1 MAFSVVFHHDATD
14 PLAVISAP
22 PPNESSHDRAAR
34 EEREVEAQRIS
45 DLIDDEIRA
54 ERAVRKKE
62 EESVKILLLGQSES
76 GKSTTLKNFRMR
88 FARDKWIE
96 ERASWR
102 AVILLN
108 LVRSANTIL
117 DALSQDMDEEQ
128 DGLNDAS
135 KFDDYYRQYKVRLSP
150 LQAVESN
157 LKRLLGATPEDIQPR
172 KQNSPTT
179 LSPCG
184 SSEFFIRS
192 RAWRNF
198 IQTTRGH
205 EFSKHSFER
214 DLPNLVDNTE
224 VIANCKDDIKAL
236 WMDGLIQDMLWR
248 RRTRLE
254 DSAGFF
260 LDAIDRLS
268 ARDYEPTDDD
278 VLRARLRTLDIQ
290 EHEMKRHEVFSPC
303 SLNTFADTDAPK
315 WKIFDVGGSR
325 TQRHAWLPYFD
336 QVNAVIFLAPISCFD
351 ERLLEDPRVNRLEDS
366 FILWKAICS
375 SKLLSGTI
383 LILFLNKMDILEQK
397 IRNGIMVKRFLPSY
411 GDRPNETND
420 VVKYLRQKF
429 KDTVRYCSPEP
440 RICHIYPTSVTDTK
454 AMAVTLTSVRDGIL
468 REYLK
473 RADLF

>member
-22 PPNESSHDRAAR
+22 PPDESSHERAAR
-34 EEREVEAQRIS
+34 EEREAEAQRIS

-54 ERAVRKKE
+54 ERAIRKKE
-62 EESVKILLLGQSES
+62 EGIVKILLLGQSES

-88 FARDKWIE
+88 FARDRWIE

-117 DALSQDMDEEQ
+117 DALSQEMDDIDPDEL
-128 DGLNDAS
+128 DDTF
-135 KFDDYYRQYKVRLSP
+135 KFDDFYRQYKVRLSP
-150 LQAVESN
+150 LQAVENN
-157 LKRLLGATPEDIQPR
+157 LKHLLGATEDIQLR
-172 KQNSPTT
+172 KQISPTT
-179 LSPCG
+179 IPPCG
-184 SSEFFIRS
+184 SPEFFVRS
-192 RAWRNF
+192 RTWRNF
-198 IQTTRGH
+198 VQTTRGTD
-205 EFSKHSFER
+205 SPRHSCQQ
-214 DLPNLVDNTE
+214 DLSTLLDSTD
-224 VIANCKDDIKAL
+224 VIANGKDDIKAL
-236 WMDGLIQDMLWR
+236 WRDTRIQDMLWR
-248 RRTRLE
+248 RKTRLE
-254 DSAGFF
+254 DSASFF
-260 LDAIDRLS
+260 LDSIDRLS
-268 ARDYEPTDDD
+268 VRDYEPTDED

-290 EHEMKRHEVFSPC
+290 EHDLIVDDK
-303 SLNTFADTDAPK
+303 TDAPK

-351 ERLLEDPRVNRLEDS
+351 ERLLEDPRINRLEDS

-375 SKLLSGTI
+375 SKLLQRTI
-383 LILFLNKMDILEQK
+383 LILFLNKMDILEEK
-397 IRNGIMVKRFLPSY
+397 IRNGVTVKRYLPSY
-411 GDRPNETND
+411 ADRPNETND

-440 RICHIYPTSVTDTK
+440 RVCHIYPTSVIDTK
-454 AMAVTLTSVRDGIL
+454 SMSVTLISVRDGIL

>member
-22 PPNESSHDRAAR
+22 PPNESSHERAAR
-34 EEREVEAQRIS
+34 EEREAEAQRIS

-54 ERAVRKKE
+54 ERAIRKKE
-62 EESVKILLLGQSES
+62 EDIVKILLLGQSES

-88 FARDKWIE
+88 FARDRWTE

-117 DALSQDMDEEQ
+117 DALSREMDDVDPDQ
-128 DGLNDAS
+128 LDDAF

-157 LKRLLGATPEDIQPR
+157 LKRLLGATEDIQPR
-172 KQNSPTT
+172 KQISPTIIA
-179 LSPCG
+179 PCG
-184 SSEFFIRS
+184 SPEFFVRS
-192 RAWRNF
+192 RTWRNF
-198 IQTTRGH
+198 LQTTRGT
-205 EFSKHSFER
+205 EVSRHSLQH
-214 DLPNLVDNTE
+214 DLPTLLDSTDA
-224 VIANCKDDIKAL
+224 IANGKDDIKAL
-236 WMDGLIQDMLWR
+236 WRDSRIQAMLCR
-248 RRTRLE
+248 RKTRLE

-260 LDAIDRLS
+260 LDSIDRLS
-268 ARDYEPTDDD
+268 VRDYEPTDED

-290 EHEMKRHEVFSPC
+290 EHDLVVDD
-303 SLNTFADTDAPK
+303 DTDAPK

-375 SKLLSGTI
+375 SKLLSRTI

-397 IRNGIMVKRFLPSY
+397 IRNGVTVKRFLPSY

-440 RICHIYPTSVTDTK
+440 RVCHIYPTSVIDTK
-454 AMAVTLTSVRDGIL
+454 NMSVTLISVRDGIL

>member
-22 PPNESSHDRAAR
+22 PPNESSHERAAR
-34 EEREVEAQRIS
+34 EEREAEAQRIS

-54 ERAVRKKE
+54 ERAIRKKE
-62 EESVKILLLGQSES
+62 EDIVKILLLGQSES

-88 FARDKWIE
+88 FARDRWTE

-117 DALSQDMDEEQ
+117 DALSREMDDVDPDQ
-128 DGLNDAS
+128 LDDAF

-157 LKRLLGATPEDIQPR
+157 LKRLLGATEDIQPR
-172 KQNSPTT
+172 KQISPTT
-179 LSPCG
+179 IAPCG
-184 SSEFFIRS
+184 SPEFFVRS
-192 RAWRNF
+192 RTWRNF
-198 IQTTRGH
+198 LQTTRGT
-205 EFSKHSFER
+205 EVSRHSLQH
-214 DLPNLVDNTE
+214 DLPTLLDSTDA
-224 VIANCKDDIKAL
+224 IANGKDDIKAL
-236 WMDGLIQDMLWR
+236 WRDSRIQAMLCR
-248 RRTRLE
+248 RKTRLE

-260 LDAIDRLS
+260 LDSIDRLS
-268 ARDYEPTDDD
+268 VRDYEPTDED

-290 EHEMKRHEVFSPC
+290 EHDLVVDD
-303 SLNTFADTDAPK
+303 DTDAPK

-375 SKLLSGTI
+375 SKLLSRTI

-397 IRNGIMVKRFLPSY
+397 IRNGVTVKRFLPSY

-440 RICHIYPTSVTDTK
+440 RVCHIYPTSVIDTK
-454 AMAVTLTSVRDGIL
+454 NMSVTLISVRDGIL

>member
-22 PPNESSHDRAAR
+22 PPNESSHERAAR

-62 EESVKILLLGQSES
+62 EDVVKILLLGQSES

-108 LVRSANTIL
+108 LVRSANAIL
-117 DALSQDMDEEQ
+117 DALSQEMDDIVP
-128 DGLNDAS
+128 DGLDDAF

-157 LKRLLGATPEDIQPR
+157 LKGLLGATEDIQPR
-172 KQNSPTT
+172 KQISPTT
-179 LSPCG
+179 PCG
-184 SSEFFIRS
+184 SPEFFVRS
-192 RAWRNF
+192 RTWRNF
-198 IQTTRGH
+198 LQTTQGP
-205 EFSKHSFER
+205 EFPRPSFQQ
-214 DLPNLVDNTE
+214 DLPTLLDSTD
-224 VIANCKDDIKAL
+224 VIANGKDDIKAL
-236 WMDGLIQDMLWR
+236 WRDSDIQDMLWR

-260 LDAIDRLS
+260 LDSIDRLS
-268 ARDYEPTDDD
+268 VRDYEPTDED

-290 EHEMKRHEVFSPC
+290 EHELIMDDE
-303 SLNTFADTDAPK
+303 TDAPK
-315 WKIFDVGGSR
+315 WRIFDVGGSR

-351 ERLLEDPRVNRLEDS
+351 ERLVEDSRVNRLEDS

-375 SKLLSGTI
+375 SKLLSRTI

-397 IRNGIMVKRFLPSY
+397 IRHGVMVKRFLPSY
-411 GDRPNETND
+411 GDRPNEMND

-440 RICHIYPTSVTDTK
+440 RVCHIYPTSVTDTK
-454 AMAVTLTSVRDGIL
+454 TMSVTLISVRDGIL
-468 REYLK
+468 REHLK

>member
-22 PPNESSHDRAAR
+22 PPDESSHERAAR
-34 EEREVEAQRIS
+34 EEREIEAQRIS

-62 EESVKILLLGQSES
+62 EDTVKILLLGQSES

-88 FARDKWIE
+88 FARDRWIE

-108 LVRSANTIL
+108 LVRSANAIL
-117 DALSQDMDEEQ
+117 DALSQEMDDVDIDE
-128 DGLNDAS
+128 LDAF

-150 LQAVESN
+150 LQAVESS
-157 LKRLLGATPEDIQPR
+157 LKRLLGATEDIQPR
-172 KQNSPTT
+172 KQISPTT
-179 LSPCG
+179 IVPCG
-184 SSEFFIRS
+184 SPEFFVRS
-192 RAWRNF
+192 RTWRNF
-198 IQTTRGH
+198 LQTTRNP
-205 EFSKHSFER
+205 EFLRHSFER
-214 DLPNLVDNTE
+214 DLPTLLDSTD
-224 VIANCKDDIKAL
+224 VIANGKDDIKAL
-236 WMDGLIQDMLWR
+236 WKDGHIRAMLWR
-248 RRTRLE
+248 RKIRLE

-260 LDAIDRLS
+260 LDSIDRLS
-268 ARDYEPTDDD
+268 VRDYEPTDED

-290 EHEMKRHEVFSPC
+290 EHELIVDDE
-303 SLNTFADTDAPK
+303 TDAPK

-375 SKLLSGTI
+375 SKLLSRTI

-397 IRNGIMVKRFLPSY
+397 IRHGVTVKRFLPSY

-440 RICHIYPTSVTDTK
+440 RVCHIYPTSVTDTK
-454 AMAVTLTSVRDGIL
+454 NMSVTLISVRDGIL
-468 REYLK
+468 RENLK

>member
-22 PPNESSHDRAAR
+22 PPDESSHERAAR
-34 EEREVEAQRIS
+34 EEREIEAQRIS
-45 DLIDDEIRA
+45 NLIDDEIRA

-62 EESVKILLLGQSES
+62 EDAVKILLLGQSES

-88 FARDKWIE
+88 FARDRWIE

-108 LVRSANTIL
+108 LVRSANAIL
-117 DALSQDMDEEQ
+117 DALSQEMDDVDMDE
-128 DGLNDAS
+128 LDAF

-150 LQAVESN
+150 LQTVESN
-157 LKRLLGATPEDIQPR
+157 LKRLLGATDDIQPR
-172 KQNSPTT
+172 KQISSTT
-179 LSPCG
+179 IAPCG
-184 SSEFFIRS
+184 SPEFFVRS
-192 RAWRNF
+192 RTWRNF
-198 IQTTRGH
+198 LQTTRNP
-205 EFSKHSFER
+205 EFLRHSFER
-214 DLPNLVDNTE
+214 DLPTLLDSTD
-224 VIANCKDDIKAL
+224 VIANGKDDIKAL
-236 WMDGLIQDMLWR
+236 WSDDHIQAMLWR
-248 RRTRLE
+248 RKTRLE

-260 LDAIDRLS
+260 LDSIDRLS
-268 ARDYEPTDDD
+268 VRDYEPTDED

-290 EHEMKRHEVFSPC
+290 EHELIVDDE
-303 SLNTFADTDAPK
+303 TDAPK

-351 ERLLEDPRVNRLEDS
+351 ERLVEDPRVNRLEDS

-375 SKLLSGTI
+375 SKLLSRTI
-383 LILFLNKMDILEQK
+383 LILFLNKMDILEEK
-397 IRNGIMVKRFLPSY
+397 IRHGVTVKRFLPSY

-440 RICHIYPTSVTDTK
+440 RVCHIYPTSVTDTK
-454 AMAVTLTSVRDGIL
+454 TMSVTLISVRDGIL
-468 REYLK
+468 RENLK

>member
-1 MAFSVVFHHDATD
+1 MAFSVVFHHDAAD

-22 PPNESSHDRAAR
+22 PPNESSHERAAR
-34 EEREVEAQRIS
+34 EERELEAQRIS

-62 EESVKILLLGQSES
+62 EGLVKILLLGQSES
-76 GKSTTLKNFRMR
+76 DFRMR

-117 DALSQDMDEEQ
+117 DALSQEMDDLEPDRPD
-128 DGLNDAS
+128 DGDAF

-157 LKRLLGATPEDIQPR
+157 LKHLLGATEDLQPR
-172 KQNSPTT
+172 QQISPTT

-184 SSEFFIRS
+184 SPEFFVRS
-192 RAWRNF
+192 RTWRNF
-198 IQTTRGH
+198 LQTTQGP
-205 EFSKHSFER
+205 EFPRRSFQQ
-214 DLPNLVDNTE
+214 DLPTLLDSTD
-224 VIANCKDDIKAL
+224 VIANGKDDIKAL
-236 WMDGLIQDMLWR
+236 WRDSHIQDMLWR
-248 RRTRLE
+248 RKTRLE
-254 DSAGFF
+254 DSASFF

-268 ARDYEPTDDD
+268 VRDYEPTDED

-290 EHEMKRHEVFSPC
+290 EHELIIDDE
-303 SLNTFADTDAPK
+303 TDAPK

-375 SKLLSGTI
+375 SKLLSRTV

-397 IRNGIMVKRFLPSY
+397 IRHGIMVKRFLPSY
-411 GDRPNETND
+411 GDRPNEPND

-440 RICHIYPTSVTDTK
+440 RVCHIYPTSVTDTK
-454 AMAVTLTSVRDGIL
+454 AMSVTLISVRDGIL
-468 REYLK
+468 RRHLK
-473 RADLF
+473 HADLF